1 MDPDQKKKALAKK
14 MMDKLW
20 DSGTS
25 EHPSGASAHPSG
37 ASVILR
43 PPVSLNLIQDVP
55 YSRWTDV
62 FGVVDNENNRQMFA
76 MRVRELDKKSVLDK
90 LGISHL
96 RLMQMT
102 PGELEQRIE
111 LMHGIVVNPNM
122 LSFFIQ
128 PVTLDEYGNA
138 GIDHAKFREAE
149 QQVIGAIMQSSPLPL
164 YVPPP
169 LSALHAAT
177 SSFFNLHPLPE
188 NPLVKID
195 PESASC
201 LYHNYLLMGPQ
212 HPLQGVPY
220 APRHLHCLTPSGMI
234 PFAELDRSEYSVSS
248 GVLSLTRARIKHVAF
263 NLNQP
268 SPRDHDKR
276 IEMLGM
282 SRPFVGEHQT
292 EPFHFYVP
300 SNQQNVVVEIM
311 YQTNLFKTLVGNSA
325 ASQLPLF
332 IQVDPHAMTYKF
344 ATDLRNVHFFDEN
357 TARLRKEKTV
367 YARIHCDQFTD
378 PLCATLE
385 RLLHHVLDTD
395 APESKNLRVPYLY
408 KINMS
413 SRTCQKSLMH
423 ADRMMANGID
433 DSLPLMSVV
442 LYDSLNVE
450 NSLIDY
456 MIFQMMFT
464 YGKKNFEELMSI
476 TDDYMMVF
484 DFYLR
489 RSQSQHGFHYDTSKG
504 FEVSTFALLYHM
516 PPGSIKSGPHV
527 MALPFSDRAPLM
539 TVRASNCGGFPASLP
554 IVNTRYKPLTPF
566 VQNKTIVLFD
576 NTVGTHST
584 PNMGAFLNRGDCL
597 EHYHHPMMH
606 AESAAVDV
614 TFPEMGMPP
623 VLVEQLRQ
631 SSLGPRAFIRSWRV
645 LQLYPGQQ
653 SSQDEWSQPMNH
665 EMFQSKA
672 QECALKFHG
681 WLEQEPC
688 QHMQVDVQSGSY
700 PSGLPPGHFGGNGK
714 HNHLMRPTR
723 HRDLV
728 KRMSLS
734 TSLNHLKSQPTTT
747 TIRASTISNAREYI
761 RTKLKKIK
769 TIFENP
775 NKNLIIMGS
784 PQKAGSRSHSQS
796 RNNKHK
802 RTVRKRSSV

>member
-1 MDPDQKKKALAKK
+1 MDPDQKKKALAEAKK
-14 MMDKLW
+14 MMDELW

-25 EHPSGASAHPSG
+25 EHPSG

-55 YSRWTDV
+55 YSRWTDI
-62 FGVVDNENNRQMFA
+62 FGVADKDNNRQMFA
-76 MRVRELDKKSVLDK
+76 MRTKNLDNKPVLDK

-96 RLMQMT
+96 QLMRMT
-102 PGELEQRIE
+102 PKELEQRIE
-111 LMHGIVVNPNM
+111 RIAVIDPRILR
-122 LSFFIQ
+122 FFIQ
-128 PVTLDEYGNA
+128 PVTLDQNGNA
-138 GIDHAKFREAE
+138 GIDYTKFHDAE
-149 QQVIGAIMQSSPLPL
+149 QQVIGAIMQPSPLPL
-164 YVPPP
+164 HVLPPQQ
-169 LSALHAAT
+169 LSALPAAT
-177 SSFFNLHPLPE
+177 FNLHLPLPE

-201 LYHNYLLMGPQ
+201 LYHNDLLMGPQ
-212 HPLQGVPY
+212 HPLQGIHY
-220 APRHLHCLTPSGMI
+220 APQHLLCLTPSGMI
-234 PFAELDRSEYSVSS
+234 QFAHLDRSDYSVIS
-248 GVLSLTRARIKHVAF
+248 GVLSLNLLRIKHVVCR
-263 NLNQP
+263 LTDQ
-268 SPRDHDKR
+268 SPRDQDKR

-282 SRPFVGEHQT
+282 SRPFIDEQT

-311 YQTNLFKTLVGNSA
+311 YQTNLFKMLVANVA
-325 ASQLPLF
+325 ASQLPSF
-332 IQVDPHAMTYKF
+332 IRVDPHAMTYKF

-357 TARLRKEKTV
+357 TARLRKENTV
-367 YARIHCDQFTD
+367 YARVHCDQFTD

-385 RLLHHVLDTD
+385 RLLYLVPDSND
-395 APESKNLRVPYLY
+395 PESKNLRVPYLY
-408 KINMS
+408 KINMRS
-413 SRTCQKSLMH
+413 LTCQKSLMH

-433 DSLPLMSVV
+433 DSLPLMSEA

-504 FEVSTFALLYHM
+504 FEVSTFGLLYHM
-516 PPGSIKSGPHV
+516 PPGSIKVGPHV
-527 MALPFSDRAPLM
+527 MALPFSGRAPLM

-554 IVNTRYKPLTPF
+554 IVNTRYKPITPF

-576 NTVGTHST
+576 NTVGAHST

-606 AESAAVDV
+606 ADSAAVDV
-614 TFPEMGMPP
+614 TFPDMGMPP
-623 VLVEQLRQ
+623 LLVEQLQQ
-631 SSLGPRAFIRSWRV
+631 SSLGPRAFVRSWRV
-645 LQLYPGQQ
+645 LQLYAGQQ

-700 PSGLPPGHFGGNGK
+700 PSDLPPGHFGGNGK

-723 HRDLV
+723 HRDIV

-734 TSLNHLKSQPTTT
+734 TSLNLKSKP

-775 NKNLIIMGS
+775 NKNLIIMFS

-796 RNNKHK
+796 RNNKYK